1 MTSFAL
7 TQSEHDFEVNKV
19 KRIRRVGGIDIFHW
33 FLNLN
38 KDNFIPKFKKG

>member
-19 KRIRRVGGIDIFHW
+19 KRIRRVDEIDIDIFHW
-33 FLNLN
+33 FFNLE
-38 KDNFIPKFKKG
+38 